1 MEHEPPRTELVEK
14 DDIVTVPEGT
24 EDMVPRILAIL
35 EKQIEDS
42 GTLQKFVLDLWERVD
57 ALAAASANHEAVL
70 SELRAEIASLE
81 KRLKKAKKK

>member
-1 MEHEPPRTELVEK
+1 MEYEPPRTELVEK

-42 GTLQKFVLDLWERVD
+42 GTLQKFVLNLSQRLD
-57 ALAAASANHEAVL
+57 AVEAASEGRDTEFAA
-70 SELRAEIASLE
+70 LRAAVAALE
-81 KRLKKAKKK
+81 KKLKKAKKT